1 MVKIRVQELSQSTF
15 LKDVS
20 NEIMVLEEP
29 GRALITPASPPPS
42 GVPLGGED
50 QEG

>member
-20 NEIMVLEEP
+20 NEIMVLEGP
-29 GRALITPASPPPS
+29 GGALSTLSRPPPPR
-42 GVPLGGED
+42 VPLGGED

>member
-20 NEIMVLEEP
+20 NEIMVLEGP
-29 GRALITPASPPPS
+29 GGALITLGPPPR
-42 GVPLGGED
+42 VPLGGED